1 MLATTDYA
9 GFVLFFFENG
19 RVAKVALS
27 AYQTKTNR
35 RRLVAAYSDK
45 FPLAQILF
53 IPEDTELLLRSTG
66 GRMLLVH
73 TGALAVKSTR
83 DTQGVAVMTQ
93 KRGQRLAKVTPYVEG
108 SLQKP
113 HRYRTRTLPAAG
125 SLPAAEDQ
133 GEQLT
138 L

>member
-1 MLATTDYA
+1 MRRK
-9 GFVLFFFENG
+9 NG
-19 RVAKVALS
+19 RLRLWAVAFWLLVWQGGSMAL
-27 AYQTKTNR
+27 
-35 RRLVAAYSDK
+35 AA
-45 FPLAQILF
+45 
-53 IPEDTELLLRSTG
+53 TTG